1 MKTPGEQL
9 RMIGSAHAQAMILVW
24 IRQHIG
30 AIDGRY
36 APRIHPRHTKKR
48 AARNAVLRPLRE
60 LESRISESHRKTQAA
75 YRVQSDKNG

>member
-1 MKTPGEQL
+1 MTTPDEKL

-48 AARNAVLRPLRE
+48 AARNSVLRPLKE
-60 LESRISESHRKTQAA
+60 LESRISESHQKTQAA
-75 YRVQSDKNG
+75 LKNG